1 VSNTLVSVEVLS
13 RRDVLLGAVAAV
25 LACSESRAASI
36 DPAGTPIDW
45 SPLRMLDGSKVQEQ
59 GWQGVP
65 VVVVFWAT
73 WCPYCKRHN
82 AHVEQLFQASAG
94 KQLRVLGVSTEN
106 DQAKVQAYMQAN
118 RFHFPVA
125 LADSSFRAQ
134 FSDRRVVPLTC
145 LVSAKGR
152 LVQAVPGEWSQ
163 DDVMA
168 LATGSWA

>member
-1 VSNTLVSVEVLS
+1 MHSAHVPADALS
-13 RRDVLLGAVAAV
+13 RRDMLVGAVAAL
-25 LACSESRAASI
+25 LALGDSGAASS
-36 DPAGTPIDW
+36 DPVGSPIDW
-45 SPLRMLDGSKVQEQ
+45 SPLRMLDGSNVKEQ
-59 GWQGVP
+59 DWQGVP

-82 AHVEQLFQASAG
+82 AHVEQLFQASRG
-94 KQLRVLGVSTEN
+94 KKLRVLGVTTET
-106 DQAKVQAYMQAN
+106 DQAKVQGYMQAN
-118 RFHFPVA
+118 QFHFPVA

-168 LATGSWA
+168 LAAAAWA

>member
-1 VSNTLVSVEVLS
+1 MPGMPLPAKALS
-13 RRDVLLGAVAAV
+13 RRDALLGAAAAL
-25 LACSESRAASI
+25 LAWGDSRAASS
-36 DPAGTPIDW
+36 DPAGTPIEW
-45 SPLRMLDGSKVQEQ
+45 SPLRMLDGSQVKEKD
-59 GWQGVP
+59 WQGLP

-94 KQLRVLGVSTEN
+94 KKLRVLGVSTET
-106 DQAKVQAYMQAN
+106 DQAKVQAYMRAN
-118 RFHFPVA
+118 QFHFPVA
-125 LADSSFRAQ
+125 LADNSFRAQ

-168 LATGSWA
+168 LAAAAWA

>member
-1 VSNTLVSVEVLS
+1 MHSVHTPVDALS
-13 RRDVLLGAVAAV
+13 RRNMLVGAAAALLALGD
-25 LACSESRAASI
+25 SRAAAS
-36 DPAGTPIDW
+36 DPAGVPIDW
-45 SPLRMLDGSKVQEQ
+45 SPLRMLDGSKVKEQ
-59 GWQGVP
+59 DWQGVP

-82 AHVEQLFQASAG
+82 AHVEKLFQASVG
-94 KQLRVLGVSTEN
+94 KKLRVLGVSTET
-106 DQAKVQAYMQAN
+106 DQAKVRGYMQAN
-118 RFHFPVA
+118 QFHFPVA

-163 DDVMA
+163 EDVMA
-168 LATGSWA
+168 LAAGAWA

>member
-1 VSNTLVSVEVLS
+1 MSSQPVLADALS
-13 RRDVLLGAVAAV
+13 RRGVLLGAAATL
-25 LACSESRAASI
+25 LAWGYSRAASS

-45 SPLRMLDGSKVQEQ
+45 SPLRMLDGSKVKEQ
-59 GWQGVP
+59 DWQGVP

-94 KQLRVLGVSTEN
+94 KKLRVLGVSTES
-106 DQAKVQAYMQAN
+106 DQAKVQRYLDAN
-118 RFHFPVA
+118 QFHFPVA
-125 LADSSFRAQ
+125 LADNSFRAQ

-145 LVSAKGR
+145 LVSAKGQ
-152 LVQAVPGEWSQ
+152 LVQAVPGEWAR

-168 LATGSWA
+168 LAAAAWA

>member
-1 VSNTLVSVEVLS
+1 
-13 RRDVLLGAVAAV
+13 
-25 LACSESRAASI
+25 
-36 DPAGTPIDW
+36 
-45 SPLRMLDGSKVQEQ
+45 MLDGSTLQAQ
-59 GWQGVP
+59 DWQGVP
-65 VVVVFWAT
+65 VVLVFWAT

-94 KQLRVLGVSTEN
+94 TKLRVLGVSTET
-106 DQAKVQAYMQAN
+106 DQAKVQAYMKAN
-118 RFHFPVA
+118 QFHFPVA

-163 DDVMA
+163 EDVMA
-168 LATGSWA
+168 LAAGAWA